1 MLSASHTVLL
11 ALALNNAAP
20 EGDADASGS
29 VSLGGGDV
37 SADADADAK
46 ANDPNKRKDTP
57 WIRRW
62 APERNMVELGIYGG
76 VMFPHPRLEL
86 FEPDDTLPDD
96 GFKPLATLAPE
107 VGGRIGYYPLRFLG
121 LEAEGSWLPTET
133 DSGESANV
141 WVVRGHL
148 VAQVA
153 RWSITP
159 FALAGASGLAVASDR
174 DAVGNDVDLGFHF
187 GGGLKFFFTRR
198 FMMRLDVR
206 DTITARRGLGL
217 GVVHSPEVLLGF
229 GLALNRKKAE
239 PKPEIDLD
247 RDDDGILDADD
258 KCIDVPGVPEYD
270 GSPIPDT
277 DGDGILDP
285 DDKCVDV
292 PGVPEYDGCPIPD
305 TDGDG
310 IFDPDDKCVD
320 EPGVPEYDGCPIPDT
335 DGDGILD
342 PDDKCVNEPET
353 FNQYEDEDGCPDK
366 VPEKVKQFTGVI
378 EGWDQIFVEGDIDW
392 RHVSWGGVM
401 IDNRSYDTTGRPVY
415 EVEVTTR
422 DLALE
427 GGTPLVVTGQ
437 AEVDRAR
444 YVKDAVQGVEILA
457 FTDDSPE
464 IEEAPPELLQGMTF
478 DIRVETDRP
487 FRIENNV
494 ASGLQADAV
503 VQVTG
508 TYEAPEFTGRLDFEP
523 GGTVDIPFLTGTYE
537 IQRGRGTLLRELE
550 DAEVDVLALRN
561 EPIYIED
568 QPRSVTLS
576 LGGTLS
582 AIRWSCI
589 TDGGGSELDTVRG
602 CTEYLV
608 LGAGDVQ
615 LSETDVQQFG
625 AGGLAGVRKPL
636 QVVGHLTEFDVGERA
651 GEAAPRLDPYVPDV
665 RLRLGQIGPELEIA
679 TPTEW
684 LDFDYGRATI
694 GWDYTRGYPGFLLRQ
709 SRETSVKLEIL
720 DPITLEY
727 SRRSRSY
734 LNERVIFDPL
744 RQESIELRFDFD
756 IPSLR

>member
-29 VSLGGGDV
+29 VSLGGGEV
-37 SADADADAK
+37 SADGDAK
-46 ANDPNKRKDTP
+46 ADDPNKRKDTP

-86 FEPDDTLPDD
+86 FEPDPSLPDD

-133 DSGESANV
+133 DAGDAANV

-229 GLALNRKKAE
+229 GLALNRKKSE

-270 GSPIPDT
+270 GCPIPDT

-378 EGWDQIFVEGDIDW
+378 EGIYF
-392 RHVSWGGVM
+392 
-401 IDNRSYDTTGRPVY
+401 DTAKATIKKKSRDKLDKA
-415 EVEVTTR
+415 VEVLKEFPKTR
-422 DLALE
+422 I
-427 GGTPLVVTGQ
+427 
-437 AEVDRAR
+437 
-444 YVKDAVQGVEILA
+444 EISGH
-457 FTDDSPE
+457 TDDVGNDDYNMNLSAE
-464 IEEAPPELLQGMTF
+464 RAKSVKQYMVDHGIDAS
-478 DIRVETDRP
+478 
-487 FRIENNV
+487 RIE
-494 ASGLQADAV
+494 
-503 VQVTG
+503 T
-508 TYEAPEFTGRLDFEP
+508 
-523 GGTVDIPFLTGTYE
+523 
-537 IQRGRGTLLRELE
+537 RGAGELE
-550 DAEVDVLALRN
+550 
-561 EPIYIED
+561 
-568 QPRSVTLS
+568 PRESNKT
-576 LGGTLS
+576 
-582 AIRWSCI
+582 
-589 TDGGGSELDTVRG
+589 
-602 CTEYLV
+602 
-608 LGAGDVQ
+608 
-615 LSETDVQQFG
+615 
-625 AGGLAGVRKPL
+625 KK
-636 QVVGHLTEFDVGERA
+636 
-651 GEAAPRLDPYVPDV
+651 
-665 RLRLGQIGPELEIA
+665 
-679 TPTEW
+679 
-684 LDFDYGRATI
+684 GRAKNRRI
-694 GWDYTRGYPGFLLRQ
+694 EFKLL
-709 SRETSVKLEIL
+709 K
-720 DPITLEY
+720 
-727 SRRSRSY
+727 
-734 LNERVIFDPL
+734 
-744 RQESIELRFDFD
+744 
-756 IPSLR
+756 